1 MLNIYKAVG
10 FGFILIMLS
19 SLIACQTPAGRT
31 TGEVVDDATINTK
44 VKAAL
49 FDDEKVSGF
58 AISVDTFKGQVTLTG
73 AVDNEQQRERAGDI
87 AGSVTGVRTVNNQL
101 NIKEN

>member
-1 MLNIYKAVG
+1 MLNFYKAVG
-10 FGFILIMLS
+10 FGFMLIMFL

-31 TGEVVDDATINTK
+31 TGEVVDDATVTTK

-49 FDDEKVSGF
+49 LDDEMLSGF
-58 AISVDTFKGQVTLTG
+58 AISVDTFEGQVTLTG

-87 AGSVTGVRTVNNQL
+87 TDSVTGVRSVNNQL